1 MSEKTTKAKRHKG
14 TGMIFKPRYKDKD
27 GTVRE
32 MAVWWIKYYRHGK
45 PYRESTKST
54 KETDAKRLL
63 AKRLGEISEGKLPG
77 IVFDKVKWD
86 ELADDYLRRYKLS
99 GNRAIERTEMALAH
113 LNRHF
118 GGMRATEITS
128 PLVDRYVEARQ
139 GDGVANGTINRE
151 LAVLR
156 AMLYLGARQTPPKV
170 DRVLHIPMLGGSG
183 PRQGF
188 FEDHEYEAVLAKLP
202 EHLRPVLTF
211 AYHTGW
217 RKQEIL
223 SLKWAQVDR
232 IQGIVRLEPGMSKNR
247 EGRTLYL
254 DPELRALFDAQW
266 ERRKRTGA
274 ALPWVFL
281 NERGTDRIRSLDCR
295 WQTACRKAGCPGKL
309 FHDLR
314 RTACRNMVRAGVPE
328 RVAMMVS
335 GHKTRRIFDNYNI
348 VSEAD
353 LRLAANRH
361 AAYLSGGHGHDHRHD
376 DTPYPSETPALS
388 TSTVH

>member
-1 MSEKTTKAKRHKG
+1 ME
-14 TGMIFKPRYKDKD
+14 
-27 GTVRE
+27 
-32 MAVWWIKYYRHGK
+32 VWWVKYYRHGK
-45 PYRESTKST
+45 PYRESSKST
-54 KETDAKRLL
+54 KRDDAQRLL
-63 AKRLGEISEGKLPG
+63 ARRLGEISEGKLPG
-77 IVFDKVKWD
+77 VCFDRVKWD
-86 ELADDYLRRYKLS
+86 EIAGDYLRHFKLS
-99 GNRAIERTEMALAH
+99 GNRAVERTEMALAH

-118 GGMRATEITS
+118 AGMRVPNITS
-128 PLVDRYVEARQ
+128 SAIDRYIETRQ

-156 AMLYLGARQTPPKV
+156 AALYLGARQTPPKV
-170 DRVLHIPMLGGSG
+170 NRVPHIPMLGGSG

-188 FEDHEYEAVLAKLP
+188 FEDHEYRAVLAKLP
-202 EHLRPVLTF
+202 AYLRPVLTF
-211 AYHTGW
+211 GYCTGW
-217 RKQEIL
+217 RKEEIL
-223 SLKWAQVDR
+223 SLTWAQVDR
-232 IQGIVRLEPGMSKNR
+232 LQGIVRLEPGMTKNR
-247 EGRTLYL
+247 EARTLYL
-254 DPELRALFDAQW
+254 DDGLRALIEAQW
-266 ERRKRTGA
+266 ARRENMGA
-274 ALPWVFL
+274 KLPWVFL
-281 NERGTDRIRSLDCR
+281 NEKGTDRIRSLDCR

-361 AAYLSGGHGHDHRHD
+361 AAYLSGGHGHDYGHD
-376 DTPYPSETPALS
+376 DTPYPAETPAPP